1 MARIMGNLYGEFLR
15 FVDDFANCTSTTA
28 ERVDV
33 KPTSVSEKPDYEYP
47 SDNYLDGALNNTAT
61 KKLLK
66 SIASKYYGQQLKE
79 IIDSGGKLSAESF
92 PRLWGNFERCC
103 KTLGIS
109 EYPDT
114 YITSKLTGING
125 LSVELDDNKLMLL
138 SFQTAVLLNDAEQRF
153 LIGHELGHI
162 QQGHLIAHTIQGL
175 LSDLNKSNEI
185 LASFVNDFLEVP
197 LNRWYRESEFT
208 ADRAGY
214 LCCQDID
221 SIAALMKKL
230 DDGRPV
236 SAFDRFKELSEAYP
250 NISVR
255 LDEIRN
261 FSKSEQRRS
270 LLLN

>member
-1 MARIMGNLYGEFLR
+1 MARIMGNLYGDFFR

-28 ERVDV
+28 ERVGV

-197 LNRWYRESEFT
+197 LNRWFRESEFT

-214 LCCQDID
+214 LCCQDLEAIK
-221 SIAALMKKL
+221 LLFMKL
-230 DDGRPV
+230 GMIENV
-236 SAFDRFKELSEAYP
+236 SAYSLYKEIGNDHPILSTRFAFLYEYA
-250 NISVR
+250 N
-255 LDEIRN
+255 N
-261 FSKSEQRRS
+261 
-270 LLLN
+270 N